1 LHVADAARGLCQL
14 IWVVD
19 RELADTAEM
28 LPLLRRL
35 GPVVDI
41 TGMDPEAAAAAV
53 AGERP
58 DGILALKDSLMRR
71 TALLAERLGLPFH
84 DVAIAERFTD
94 KHAQRRALRDAGV
107 PSPGF
112 WDVPEP
118 GDVAGWERLAAEA
131 VFPAVVKPRHN
142 SEGSRDTMRVACLGE
157 VRALAGG
164 PSLLLE
170 EYLGDR
176 DEGIVAPFADYVS
189 VESVVSAG
197 RVQHVA
203 VTGRFP
209 PAPPFRES
217 GFFIDAALTET
228 DRRSALEAATAAVQA
243 LGVRIGC
250 LHTEIKFTPEGP
262 RVIELNGRI
271 GGGVPEMLQDSGS
284 DIDLLPL
291 SMRLALGESA
301 VFAERIRSTRVAF
314 LFYVHAPD
322 TMLQVTEVQGLKTLS
337 NDPGVTEVILNRG
350 PGQVVDWHEGNH
362 GHVFSVRGAVA
373 DHDALIEMAQRI
385 ETQVSIIGEH
395 GRDPVPEPARVRV

>member
-1 LHVADAARGLCQL
+1 
-14 IWVVD
+14 VVD
-19 RELADTAEM
+19 CELPDTAEM

-41 TGMDPEAAAAAV
+41 TGKSPEAAAAAI
-53 AGERP
+53 ADERP

-71 TALLAERLGLPFH
+71 TALLAERLSLPFH
-84 DVAIAERFTD
+84 DLAVAERFTD

-107 PSPGF
+107 PVPGF

-118 GDVAGWERLAAEA
+118 GDVAGWERVAAEA
-131 VFPAVVKPRHN
+131 VFPAVIKPRHN
-142 SEGSRDTMRVACLGE
+142 SEGSRDTMRVACLDE

-164 PSLLLE
+164 TSLLLE

-176 DEGIVAPFADYVS
+176 DEGIVPPFADYVS
-189 VESVVSAG
+189 VESVVSVG

-228 DRRSALEAATAAVQA
+228 DRRAALEAATSAVQA
-243 LGVRIGC
+243 LGVQIGC

-271 GGGVPEMLQDSGS
+271 GGGVPEMLHDAGS
-284 DIDLLPL
+284 DIELLPL

-301 VFAERIRSTRVAF
+301 VFADWVRAPRVAF

-322 TMLQVTEVQGLKTLS
+322 TMLQIIDVQGLKVLS
-337 NDPGVTEVILNRG
+337 RDPAVNEVILNRG

-362 GHVFSVRGAVA
+362 GHVFSVRGAVD
-373 DHDALIEMAQRI
+373 DHAALIEMAQRI
-385 ETQVSIIGEH
+385 ETEVSIVGEH
-395 GRDPVPEPARVRV
+395 GRDPVPEPARARV